1 MKSHMIV
8 AALIATVT
16 FAAGFTLPGGY
27 IQNES
32 NNQGLAVLSLPT
44 NGTNGKDQVMA
55 FALRE
60 NFRIFVV
67 ADGIVMLL
75 SMCAIGIYFYASFP
89 IKKNKNIAQ
98 GYLFHGYALT
108 MSAMI
113 AMVFAFVEGLR
124 AVLYPSSLLEGA
136 TTCIPLVFFLLFLV
150 PIFLILA
157 PSPRWILYGKKVKS
171 FTLM

>member
-1 MKSHMIV
+1 MIV

-44 NGTNGKDQVMA
+44 NGTKGKDRDMA
-55 FALRE
+55 IAVRE
-60 NFRIFVV
+60 NFRTFVM
-67 ADGIVMLL
+67 ADGIAMLL
-75 SMCAIGIYFYASFP
+75 SMCAISIYFFASFP
-89 IKKNKNIAQ
+89 IKNKKAAQ
-98 GYLFHGYALT
+98 VYLFCGYALT

-113 AMVFAFVEGLR
+113 AMVFAFVAGLG
-124 AVLYPSSLLEGA
+124 AVLYPSSLLEGN
-136 TTCIPLVFFLLFLV
+136 TTIIPWFFFLLFLV
-150 PIFLILA
+150 PMFLTLT
-157 PSPRWILYGKKVKS
+157 PNPVSILYGKKVKS